1 MRTEHERAKHAAL
14 YVPVS
19 DQPAYNLGKGSITT
33 CKVARIFIFYINI
46 SFLLQT
52 CTFSSEDGKQF
63 LEHLRKHNVESFSC
77 DCPDAALELS
87 AEGEGGDMTWN
98 FLAKEK
104 HIRVEHQG
112 WMGCKEPNK
121 ETGQECLFVTESKK
135 EIVEH
140 IDKNHKEKKKKK
152 DNENAGKK
160 FLCPDCGKEFP
171 HKTKNG
177 NTGMTSD
184 HENIP
189 KIVN

>member
-1 MRTEHERAKHAAL
+1 MLRTFFF
-14 YVPVS
+14 V
-19 DQPAYNLGKGSITT
+19 
-33 CKVARIFIFYINI
+33 
-46 SFLLQT
+46 QT
-52 CTFSSEDGKQF
+52 CTFSSEDGAQF
-63 LEHLRKHNVESFSC
+63 LEHLRKHNVESFTC
-77 DCPDAALELS
+77 DCPNAALELS
-87 AEGEGGDMTWN
+87 AEGGDQTWN

-121 ETGQECLFVTESKK
+121 ETGKECLFVTESKK

-140 IDKNHKEKKKKK
+140 INKNHKEKKKKK
-152 DNENAGKK
+152 GKENAGKK

-184 HENIP
+184 HKNIP
-189 KIVN
+189 KIVNENQFKLNRQG